1 MAIANSIEFDAKHL
15 RGFVIPFV
23 IVVLWEFCSRTHWI
37 NPALLSSPSA
47 IAKAFW
53 VYLDNGELWQNLS
66 ASLTRMVL
74 GWLSGIGVGLLLGA
88 VIGLSKLGE
97 RLVGPIFN
105 AFRQIAPFAWIP
117 LISLWFGLGE
127 GAKVAFIAVVALYP
141 VTVNTFEGI
150 RSTPKELL
158 EVGRV
163 LNFSL
168 AQKLRKIVI
177 PSATPSI
184 LNGLELAF
192 LYSWLATIGAEYLLN
207 STGGLG
213 ALMDSAQERLEMDV
227 VFLGVITSGVVGY
240 SISVLTRAT
249 RARLLGWRKSFV

>member
-1 MAIANSIEFDAKHL
+1 MAIANIAGFDAKNL
-15 RGFVIPFV
+15 RGFVIPV
-23 IVVLWEFCSRTHWI
+23 LIVVLWEGFSRAHWI

-47 IAKAFW
+47 IAKAFG
-53 VYLDNGELWQNLS
+53 VYLGNGELWQNLS

-74 GWLSGIGVGLLLGA
+74 GWLSGIAVGLLLGA
-88 VIGLSKLGE
+88 VIGLSKIGE
-97 RLVGPIFN
+97 RLFGPIFN

-150 RSTPKELL
+150 RSVPKELL

-163 LNFSL
+163 FNFNIG
-168 AQKLRKIVI
+168 QKLRRIVI
-177 PSATPSI
+177 PSSTPSI
-184 LNGLELAF
+184 LSGLELAF

-240 SISVLTRAT
+240 SISVLTRVT
-249 RARLLGWRKSFV
+249 RTRLLGWRKSFV

>member
-1 MAIANSIEFDAKHL
+1 MAIANSADFDIKGL
-15 RGFVIPFV
+15 RGFVIPV
-23 IVVLWEFCSRTHWI
+23 LIVVFWEGFSRVHWI

-47 IAKAFW
+47 IAKAFG
-53 VYLDNGELWQNLS
+53 VYLGNGELWQNLS
-66 ASLTRMVL
+66 ASLTRMML
-74 GWLSGIGVGLLLGA
+74 GWLSGITFGLLLGA
-88 VIGLSKLGE
+88 VIGLSKIGE
-97 RLVGPIFN
+97 RLFGPIFN

-141 VTVNTFEGI
+141 VVVNTFEGV
-150 RSTPKELL
+150 RSVPKELL

-163 LNFSL
+163 FNFNIG
-168 AQKLRKIVI
+168 QKLRRIVI

-240 SISVLTRAT
+240 SISALTRAT
-249 RARLLGWRKSFV
+249 RTRLLGWRKSFV

>member
-1 MAIANSIEFDAKHL
+1 MAIANLAEIDAKNL
-15 RGFVIPFV
+15 RGFVIPV
-23 IVVLWEFCSRTHWI
+23 LILVLWESFARVHWI
-37 NPALLSSPSA
+37 NPALLSSPVA
-47 IAKAFW
+47 IAKAFG
-53 VYLDNGELWQNLS
+53 VYLANGELWQNLS

-74 GWLSGIGVGLLLGA
+74 GWLAGITVGLLLGA
-88 VIGLSKLGE
+88 VLGLSNIGE
-97 RLVGPIFN
+97 RLFGPIFN

-141 VTVNTFEGI
+141 VVVNTFEGI
-150 RSTPKELL
+150 RSVPKELL

-163 LNFSL
+163 FNFSL
-168 AQKLRKIVI
+168 AQKLRRIVV

-184 LNGLELAF
+184 LSGLELAF

-227 VFLGVITSGVVGY
+227 VFLGVITSGLVGY
-240 SISVLTRAT
+240 SISALTRAT